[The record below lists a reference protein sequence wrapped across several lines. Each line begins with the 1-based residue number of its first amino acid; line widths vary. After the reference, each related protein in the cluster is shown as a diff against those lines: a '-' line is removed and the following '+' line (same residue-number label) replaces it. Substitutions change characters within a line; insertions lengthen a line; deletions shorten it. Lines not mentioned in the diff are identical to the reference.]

1 MNEED
6 KVTVQPDDVIS
17 TSVGRLE
24 TYTDL
29 ETIEFFNQ
37 CFEKS
42 QESVASLTNELKD
55 SWKKIT
61 RQPCRLY
68 DMPTGKIGRQYVEL
82 LTEELEYF
90 MNSST
95 NATSERLIA
104 LPSLVLHR
112 DPKVRVA
119 KEAKQLIEQRICKW
133 KNRQFDVLLQS
144 FLRCSKS
151 MPKINS
157 QMKKADRE
165 RRFSKWVQNGS
176 VRGAIA
182 LLTTTTGFRAK
193 RGYKQGS

>member
-1 MNEED
+1 M
-6 KVTVQPDDVIS
+6 
-17 TSVGRLE
+17 GRLE

-29 ETIEFFNQ
+29 ETEELFNQ

-119 KEAKQLIEQRICKW
+119 KEAK
-133 KNRQFDVLLQS
+133 
-144 FLRCSKS
+144 
-151 MPKINS
+151 
-157 QMKKADRE
+157 
-165 RRFSKWVQNGS
+165 
-176 VRGAIA
+176 
-182 LLTTTTGFRAK
+182 
-193 RGYKQGS
+193 